1 MAERRKSRTPLPDR
15 VSQKGVLA
23 AVVAARREELS
34 LRQAELAELAGVGAR
49 FVNEL
54 EAGKAT
60 VRLDKVLA
68 VLAALGLHL
77 QVEHGHS
84 PVEVAAGTRLS
95 EIYDLPSHTSS
106 NQDKT

>member
-34 LRQAELAELAGVGAR
+34 LRQAELAELAGVGPR
-49 FVNEL
+49 FVNDL
-54 EAGKAT
+54 EAGKET

-68 VLAALGLHL
+68 VLGALGLHL
-77 QVEHGHS
+77 QVEHG
-84 PVEVAAGTRLS
+84 PGPAGVAAGRRLS
-95 EIYDLPSHTSS
+95 EIYGLSSHTSS
-106 NQDKT
+106 SRDKT